1 MKLRSAGVHGATTL
15 RGAEMTRVKPSRW
28 PWMVIAVL
36 FGLIA
41 LLLKLGSGA
50 DADPQGA
57 YHRLEPGGPVAD
69 VRGQPVNGLS
79 ATVAVHG
86 SGQVTESTGALPV
99 PNSES
104 GSGGSSGGFTG
115 WISNLFGHDSEPS
128 AAPASMS
135 AETGSRGGIIR
146 TTSPVVSGVVS
157 AAPVAS
163 AAATTPAHT
172 LSNDQLMQP
181 GDDSAFLKDGDPGE
195 EAGGGSQ
202 Y

>member
-1 MKLRSAGVHGATTL
+1 MKLRSAGVNGATTL
-15 RGAEMTRVKPSRW
+15 RGAEMTRGKPSRW
-28 PWMVIAVL
+28 PWMVIAAL

-57 YHRLEPGGPVAD
+57 YHRLEPVGPGAD
-69 VRGQPVNGLS
+69 VYSQPDHEAS
-79 ATVAVHG
+79 ATAAVKG
-86 SGQVTESTGALPV
+86 SGQVTESTGALPM
-99 PNSES
+99 PNGEN
-104 GSGGSSGGFTG
+104 GSGGSSGGITG

-128 AAPASMS
+128 AMS
-135 AETGSRGGIIR
+135 AETGSRGGVIR
-146 TTSPVVSGVVS
+146 TTSPVVPGVVS

-163 AAATTPAHT
+163 AAATTTAHT

-181 GDDSAFLKDGDPGE
+181 GDDSAFLKDGEPGE